1 MNKCIALKAKRLV
14 TPGSVVQDAVIVIKD
29 GIIDGVGRQSTVPV
43 PENAEVVDYGDHIL
57 APGMMDIHCHG
68 YIKGQA
74 GESPELA
81 LGMAELLL
89 SGGTTSFLPTV
100 SRPEAV
106 ANIATARR
114 IQKQQGLRGAEM
126 VGIHLEGPFLEPKK
140 VEGVNTGDDNAPK
153 PDLGILEAILKA
165 GEGAIK
171 IMGLGILLPNAE
183 AVVRRLREEGI
194 VVAVAHTKASAQDFA
209 RAIEM
214 GYHHATHLFNVM
226 TGLHHRRPGVVG
238 GFLTHDGTTCELICD
253 TLHVHSWA
261 MDVAIRCK
269 GVDRI
274 AMITD
279 LTMAGCEDGEYERGV
294 FGDIPIVIKDGVARI
309 KGSNEL
315 QDNTMAGST
324 MMQNVG
330 VKNVLKLG
338 YSWPEAFRMASLTP
352 ARIAGCIKTKGSL
365 EITKDA
371 DVIVVDENVNVKATY
386 VRGNL
391 LYRA

>member
-1 MNKCIALKAKRLV
+1 
-14 TPGSVVQDAVIVIKD
+14 
-29 GIIDGVGRQSTVPV
+29 
-43 PENAEVVDYGDHIL
+43 
-57 APGMMDIHCHG
+57 
-68 YIKGQA
+68 
-74 GESPELA
+74 
-81 LGMAELLL
+81 
-89 SGGTTSFLPTV
+89 
-100 SRPEAV
+100 
-106 ANIATARR
+106 
-114 IQKQQGLRGAEM
+114 
-126 VGIHLEGPFLEPKK
+126 
-140 VEGVNTGDDNAPK
+140 
-153 PDLGILEAILKA
+153 
-165 GEGAIK
+165 
-171 IMGLGILLPNAE
+171 
-183 AVVRRLREEGI
+183 
-194 VVAVAHTKASAQDFA
+194 
-209 RAIEM
+209 
-214 GYHHATHLFNVM
+214 
-226 TGLHHRRPGVVG
+226 
-238 GFLTHDGTTCELICD
+238 
-253 TLHVHSWA
+253 